1 MRTSPPEDL
10 RRVFAL
16 LLLGALVF
24 AGGLW
29 LARRHLPE
37 WRSSRL
43 PPAGAF
49 VARYQTLARTLGFQ
63 PEGRMLR
70 ATLVT
75 RLMGVGLVCAPRLP
89 GDPISESSGACA
101 EVRQEGTL
109 PGSSA
114 RRELSIFFSSKGK
127 PRAVAWIRP
136 QALLDSFTN
145 NSGASAAQLQALA
158 TVLAG
163 PGETMGKLLRT
174 PATGPQGGF
183 LDLVGSSPPEHLVIT
198 VFPAEHIVVRRAH
211 GTAAEGAAELRTPWE
226 RVVQTILHVV
236 FVLAVFIAFF
246 VLIGKRHI
254 DLINAGILAAVFF
267 VTVIPELFAHEPNAT
282 SLIATVL
289 WILGKSAWVF
299 LAWAVGES
307 LLRSYRPN
315 FTTSLDSLRAGRIGP
330 RGGRALLC
338 GLGLGT
344 GLAGLRLALLSLGTL
359 SPATWPRQASLSLPL
374 SSIWENWIGQ
384 SFVTASAVML
394 AMAVALRI
402 LPARWAPLGAAF
414 AVALCWPV
422 PLWLT
427 DFWIELVARVVLAL
441 ILVVTLRTF
450 GLTALLTATV
460 TLLLLPTAV
469 FSALNLSW
477 LPMAFAGA
485 AGTTLAVL
493 VLGLVGL
500 RRPESIEA
508 QRLQP
513 PAYIRRIEEER
524 RLRYEMDLLSRMQE
538 GLLPEVPEVPGWQI
552 AARSILATEAGGDLY
567 DFLFDEDGNLW
578 VAVGDV
584 AGHGYSCAIVQAM
597 TTAALT
603 SVIRAG
609 MMPSEVLLHV
619 DRVIRRGGSARNF
632 ASLTLLRLDPAS
644 GEVVLSNAGHP
655 FPLHILD
662 GDVSEIVLPGLPL
675 GKGPQRRYPDFSLHL
690 PPGSALVLCSDGLME
705 TQDWRQTSYG
715 FDRPLEVL
723 RGATGASAEEILE
736 HLLADWR
743 RHLGTEEQPDDTTIV
758 VVKRAEG

>member
-24 AGGLW
+24 AAGLW

-43 PPAGAF
+43 PPSAAF
-49 VARYQTLARTLGFQ
+49 AARYQTLARTLGFQ
-63 PEGRMLR
+63 PEDGKMRM
-70 ATLVT
+70 ALVT
-75 RLMGVGLVCAPRLP
+75 RLVDTGLVCATRRP
-89 GDPISESSGACA
+89 GEPASESSGICA

-109 PGSSA
+109 PGSSDT
-114 RRELSIFFSSKGK
+114 RELSVFFSTQGA
-127 PRAVAWIRP
+127 PRAVAWLHP
-136 QALLDSFTN
+136 QAMVKSFTN
-145 NSGASAAQLQALA
+145 IKDASPEQIHALTGA
-158 TVLAG
+158 LAG
-163 PGETMGKLLRT
+163 PGETLGKLLRA
-174 PATGPQGGF
+174 PASGNQGGF
-183 LDLVGSSPPEHLVIT
+183 LDLVGSSPPEHLLIIAL
-198 VFPAEHIVVRRAH
+198 PAGDIVVRRAH
-211 GTAAEGAAELRTPWE
+211 GTAAEGAAGLRNPWE
-226 RVVQTILHVV
+226 RIVQVILQYV
-236 FVLAVFIAFF
+236 FVLAVIITFF
-246 VLIGKRHI
+246 VLVGKRHI
-254 DLINAGILAAVFF
+254 DLINAAILAVVFCA
-267 VTVIPELFAHEPNAT
+267 TLIPELFAHAPNAAG
-282 SLIATVL
+282 LIATVL
-289 WILGKSAWVF
+289 LILGKSTWVF
-299 LAWAVGES
+299 LVWAVGES

-338 GLGLGT
+338 GLGLGA

-359 SPATWPRQASLSLPL
+359 SPVTWPRQASLSLPL
-374 SSIWENWIGQ
+374 SSMWENWIGQ
-384 SFVTASAVML
+384 SFVTAGAVML
-394 AMAVALRI
+394 ALAIALRT
-402 LPARWAPLGAAF
+402 LPARWAPLGAAL
-414 AVALCWPV
+414 AVVLCWPV

-427 DFWIELVARVVLAL
+427 NFWIEMVARVVIAL

-450 GLTALLTATV
+450 GLTALLIATV
-460 TLLLLPTAV
+460 TLFLLPTAV

-477 LPMAFAGA
+477 LPVAFAGA
-485 AGTTLAVL
+485 AGTTVAVL

-538 GLLPEVPEVPGWQI
+538 GLLPQLPEVPGWQI

-567 DFLFDEDGNLW
+567 DFLFDEEGHLW

-603 SVIRAG
+603 SVIRPG
-609 MMPSEVLLHV
+609 ITPSEVLLHV
-619 DRVIRRGGSARNF
+619 DRVIRRGGTARNF
-632 ASLTLLRLDPAS
+632 ASLTLLRLDPRS
-644 GEVVLSNAGHP
+644 GDGVLSNAGHP
-655 FPLHILD
+655 FPLHILN
-662 GDVSEIVLPGLPL
+662 GDVAEIVLPGLPL
-675 GKGPQRRYPDFSLHL
+675 GKGPQRQYLNQTLHL
-690 PPGSALVLCSDGLME
+690 PPGSALVFCSDGLME
-705 TQDWRQTSYG
+705 TQDWQQASYG

-723 RGATGASAEEILE
+723 RGATGATAEEILE

-743 RHLGTEEQPDDTTIV
+743 RHLGSEEPPDDTTIV
-758 VVKRAEG
+758 VVKRAG